1 MKMTLIPVAL
11 AGMTALAAL
20 AGPLLKEQVSADAR
34 WLLHLDVEAGLRTQL
49 GGYIGSNIV
58 AERLFN
64 PLADLKDT
72 FGVELDWRKFQS
84 FTAYGTDY
92 ESRADDTGVL
102 IIKSSQSIPAMLD
115 AVVAKLE
122 EASGVGQ
129 GDLKKRKDGA
139 VTWYDLKGE
148 AFGAAG
154 RGGVF
159 VMSKSRGRVETALAV
174 LEGKSANLGSSKTL
188 AGFPPVSSSFFF
200 LGLAEGF
207 NNATALPPQARVFK
221 NSNGGQLSVGEKS
234 GQVQLQLSLSAKDA
248 EATAQIQQV
257 FQGLLALATLSQDKN
272 KDLAQLAQAV
282 KVSTNST
289 FVNVSVELPATNVIA
304 KVREGLRKA
313 GR

>member
-11 AGMTALAAL
+11 AGVTALAAC
-20 AGPLLKEQVSADAR
+20 AGPLQKEQVSADAR

-58 AERLFN
+58 AEKLFN
-64 PLADLKDT
+64 PLAELKDN

-102 IIKSSQSIPAMLD
+102 IIKSSQDIPAMLD
-115 AVVAKLE
+115 KVMTKLE
-122 EASGVGQ
+122 DASGVGSAA
-129 GDLKKRKDGA
+129 LKRKKSGGQTFYSLNGDA
-139 VTWYDLKGE
+139 H
-148 AFGAAG
+148 GAAG

-159 VMSKSRGRVETALAV
+159 VMSKSRARVEKALEVLDGKGSTLATA
-174 LEGKSANLGSSKTL
+174 KTF
-188 AGFPPVSSSFFF
+188 AGFPPVPASFFF
-200 LGLAEGF
+200 VGLAEGF
-207 NNATALPPQARVFK
+207 NSAAALPPQARVFK
-221 NSNGGQLSVGEKS
+221 NSNGGQLSLGEKS
-234 GQVQLQLSLSAKDA
+234 GQVMLQLSLSAKDA

-272 KDLAQLAQAV
+272 KELAELAQAV

-289 FVNVSVELPATNVIA
+289 FVNVSVQVSATNVIA
-304 KVREGLRKA
+304 KVREGMRKL
-313 GR
+313 GQ